1 MQVFSNSDVEQLIE
15 YVKRTLIEEQNISA
29 ALDYLEGE
37 LSILLDGRDYDH
49 SVFDSVLNEEYSYE
63 NYHLKLL
70 IRAFVTILFDSLEV
84 DAVLDDMDFSN

>member
-49 SVFDSVLNEEYSYE
+49 SVFDSVLNE
-63 NYHLKLL
+63 
-70 IRAFVTILFDSLEV
+70 V
-84 DAVLDDMDFSN
+84 